1 MRIEI
6 ICTGDEVISGKIV
19 NTNFQY
25 ITQTLAD
32 HGFTVRWEST
42 VGDQREDLLEAFRLA
57 GLRSDIVIVNGGLGP
72 TVDDLSQEVA
82 AMVAG
87 VELVLHESWV
97 QRMQEMFKRF
107 GREMP
112 DNNIK
117 QAMLPDGAELIDN
130 PVGTACGFAM
140 TINQARF
147 YFTPGVPNE
156 LFRMLPEQ
164 IIPDLIERT
173 GEQKVM
179 VQKRFHAFGLG
190 ESHTDRMLSG
200 LLDDVS
206 VRTIKLGF
214 QAHFPQLEIKL
225 NAEGENREVINQQL
239 EPLIAEV
246 RARLGDYII
255 AEDDQTLEGNI
266 VQMLSEQ
273 GATLSVCEQFSGG
286 QLAAR
291 IATETAA
298 RDVFQRGLVFVDLLQ
313 LAKNW
318 SLDINK
324 IDEQALNK
332 MANSVCERYGSTH
345 ALVLGVNF
353 KETIDKMQQGGDV
366 LVAVA
371 TPNATHFSSRW
382 IVGNHHWVRLG
393 AVETGLDVLRR
404 VLQGKS
410 LQY

>member
-19 NTNFQY
+19 NTNFQF

-42 VGDQREDLLEAFRLA
+42 VGDLREDLLEAFRLA
-57 GLRSDIVIVNGGLGP
+57 SLRSDIVIVNGGLGP

-82 AMVAG
+82 AMAAG
-87 VELVLHESWV
+87 VELVLDEPWV
-97 QRMQEMFKRF
+97 LRMQEMFKRF
-107 GREMP
+107 GRDMP
-112 DNNIK
+112 ENNIK
-117 QAMLPDGAELIDN
+117 QAMLPQGAQRIDN

-147 YFTPGVPNE
+147 YFTPGVPLE
-156 LFRMLPEQ
+156 LFRMLPEH
-164 IIPDLIERT
+164 IIPDLIKRT

-179 VQKRFHAFGLG
+179 LQKRFHTVGLG
-190 ESHTDRMLSG
+190 ESHTDSMLAG
-200 LLDDVS
+200 LLNDVS
-206 VRTIKLGF
+206 VRTVKLGF

-225 NAEGENREVINQQL
+225 NAQGKTRESVNHEL
-239 EPLIAEV
+239 EPLIAGV
-246 RARLGDYII
+246 RERLGDYIV

-266 VQMLSEQ
+266 VQMLTAL

-291 IATETAA
+291 IANDALA
-298 RDVFQRGLVFVDLLQ
+298 DNVFHGGLVTVDLRQ
-313 LAKNW
+313 VAADW
-318 SLDINK
+318 SLQINK
-324 IDEQALNK
+324 VDQTALEK
-332 MANSVCERYGSTH
+332 IVTAMRERAGSSH
-345 ALVLGVNF
+345 ALVVGVNF
-353 KETIDKMQQGGDV
+353 KATEDKMQQGGDV
-366 LVAVA
+366 LVSVA
-371 TPNATHFSSRW
+371 TPKTIYFSTRW
-382 IVGNHHWVRLG
+382 IAGNHHWVRLG
-393 AVETGLDVLRR
+393 AIETGLDVLRR